1 MELFQKE
8 NNFYNTKLNKINNI
22 NIFYKKLYIIHS
34 LMNISTTHSHSVSV
48 FSKFYIPSPKY
59 FDNYL
64 IVIQLILEAKLY
76 NSVLQRD
83 YYK

>member
-1 MELFQKE
+1 
-8 NNFYNTKLNKINNI
+8 
-22 NIFYKKLYIIHS
+22 
-34 LMNISTTHSHSVSV
+34 MNISTTHSHSVSV
-48 FSKFYIPSPKY
+48 FPKY

-76 NSVLQRD
+76 NSVLQWD